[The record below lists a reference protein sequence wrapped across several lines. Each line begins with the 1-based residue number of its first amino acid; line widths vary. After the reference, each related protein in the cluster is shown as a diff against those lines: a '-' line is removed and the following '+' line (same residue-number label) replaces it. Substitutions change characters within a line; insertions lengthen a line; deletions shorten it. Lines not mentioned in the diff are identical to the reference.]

1 MCLIVFSVGDQI
13 GQTRSVLLLSVCSL
27 HVLISHCLQS
37 HFAVLVSTLVLLSY
51 LRTLTVS
58 SLGKIA
64 SIVNI
69 GWCDLSLVV

>member
-1 MCLIVFSVGDQI
+1 MCLIVLSVGDQVR
-13 GQTRSVLLLSVCSL
+13 QTRSILLLSVCSL

-37 HFAVLVSTLVLLSY
+37 HFAVLVSTFVLLSY

-64 SIVNI
+64 SVVNI
-69 GWCDLSLVV
+69 GWSDLSLIV